1 MKKISKYLISIS
13 AVLMSVSVLANN
25 MSGPAKAKAKIK
37 ANTPAVIVGYTSGTY
52 LRQDFILM
60 SKDCY
65 KSFGAGARVANT
77 KDLINT
83 IKNGV
88 FIDPAVPQV
97 RILIESPIAIGPN
110 GPARFLYDINTGYFI
125 EDQNTNELSFTAT
138 GSLASSP
145 NSLKVVACAK

>member
-1 MKKISKYLISIS
+1 MKKISKCLIGLSAALISVS
-13 AVLMSVSVLANN
+13 ATANN
-25 MSGPAKAKAKIK
+25 ISGSIIK
-37 ANTPAVIVGYTSGTY
+37 NDQKPSVIVGYTSAAY
-52 LRQDFILM
+52 LRQEFILM

-65 KSFGAGARVANT
+65 QSFGAGARVANT

-83 IKNGV
+83 IKKGV
-88 FIDPAVPQV
+88 FKKPTVPQV

-125 EDQNTNELSFTAT
+125 EDNNTNELSFTTA